1 LNTTVLQPEIKISSG
16 TSFLCDCAPA
26 TFKATVTGG
35 GGRPS
40 YQWQLNGV
48 VTGINSDTWLSNGLK
63 PADVV
68 TCVYSDS
75 SGCIANAPLTSNAL
89 SLAPGTGAPATVS
102 IDGPKDPGCAGSQV
116 TFTANPVNAGVYP
129 TYQWMV
135 NGANAGVNSDQFT
148 SSSFNDGDIIS
159 CTITPDVNYPCATGG
174 NTTSNPLTVHFLPKS
189 APVVGITTP
198 SATICKGHLLTLTA
212 TTQYAGLNPGYQWSV
227 DGVAKGVNSPQFSFT
242 GFADGDVVQC
252 AITVDPAYACALQN
266 SAVSNTVKVT
276 VLNQPDPSVSITS
289 SVPAA
294 CAGSVIRFTSDVENA
309 GAGAQ
314 LQWLVN
320 NVPTGD
326 NGPSFSSN
334 MLPDGAVI
342 VCSVTPGSDACST
355 SPALSN
361 ALTETIWPLPQAEI
375 RPADTLVL
383 YNGQAMLHAGLSAD
397 VLSWQWSPAA
407 ELEDAQ
413 TLNPT
418 TISLQDSV
426 QYLLTVTTAN
436 QCSSKAMAVVHVY
449 RALNMPSAFTPNG
462 DGVNDLFRIPPGITM
477 QLKEFSVYD
486 RWGNKMFS
494 TKNARQGWDGTM
506 SGHPQPAGV
515 YVYVI
520 VASDLK
526 GPVNARG
533 TVILVR

>member
-1 LNTTVLQPEIKISSG
+1 
-16 TSFLCDCAPA
+16 
-26 TFKATVTGG
+26 
-35 GGRPS
+35 
-40 YQWQLNGV
+40 
-48 VTGINSDTWLSNGLK
+48 
-63 PADVV
+63 
-68 TCVYSDS
+68 
-75 SGCIANAPLTSNAL
+75 
-89 SLAPGTGAPATVS
+89 
-102 IDGPKDPGCAGSQV
+102 
-116 TFTANPVNAGVYP
+116 
-129 TYQWMV
+129 
-135 NGANAGVNSDQFT
+135 
-148 SSSFNDGDIIS
+148 
-159 CTITPDVNYPCATGG
+159 
-174 NTTSNPLTVHFLPKS
+174 
-189 APVVGITTP
+189 
-198 SATICKGHLLTLTA
+198 LTLTA

-227 DGVAKGVNSPQFSFT
+227 DGVATGVNSPQFSFT

-252 AITVDPAYACALQN
+252 AITVDPAYACALQK
-266 SAVSNTVKVT
+266 SAISNTVKVT

-294 CAGSVIRFTSDVENA
+294 CAGRVIQFMSDVENA

-334 MLPDGAVI
+334 MLPDGAVV
-342 VCSVTPGSDACST
+342 VCSLTPGSGACST

-361 ALTETIWPLPQAEI
+361 AVTETIWPLPQAEI
-375 RPADTLVL
+375 TPADTLVL

-418 TISLQDSV
+418 TISLQESV
-426 QYLLTVTTAN
+426 QYLLAVTTAN

-462 DGVNDLFRIPPGITM
+462 NGVNDLFRIPSGITM

-494 TKNARQGWDGTM
+494 TKNAGQGWDGTM
-506 SGHPQPAGV
+506 SGHPQPTGV

-520 VASDLK
+520 VGSDLK